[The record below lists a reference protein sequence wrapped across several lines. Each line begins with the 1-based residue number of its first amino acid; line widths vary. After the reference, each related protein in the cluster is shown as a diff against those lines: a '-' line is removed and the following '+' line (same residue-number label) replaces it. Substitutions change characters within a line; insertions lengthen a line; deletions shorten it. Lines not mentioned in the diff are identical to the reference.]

1 MREMDF
7 KNVRPDFLLALWIAL
22 LIFLIGI
29 TYLLAD
35 IEMRL
40 GTIEHYL
47 AHSVSAG
54 ATGCNYC
61 GIGER

>member
-1 MREMDF
+1 MKEMNL
-7 KNVRPDFLLALWIAL
+7 KSVRPNFLLALWIAL

-29 TYLLAD
+29 TCLLAD

-54 ATGCNYC
+54 AAGYNCL